1 MPEGCRFVR
10 TVLFVCTGNTCR
22 SPLAEALTR
31 VEAERR
37 DIDVNVSSAGIYAT
51 DGTPASPQSV
61 DAAARRGADLTQHR
75 SQRLELAALAD
86 ADLVLTMT
94 PGQLGALRTE
104 LGREL
109 NVALLTDLLPADH
122 DRHGD
127 PVSDPFGGS
136 EEDYEEVARLLGE
149 CVGYVLD
156 RLAEF
161 E

>member
-1 MPEGCRFVR
+1 VK

-37 DIDVNVSSAGIYAT
+37 DIDVEASSAGIYAA

-61 DAAARRGADLTQHR
+61 DAAARRGADLTEHR
-75 SQRLELAALAD
+75 SRRLGAAVLAD

-104 LGREL
+104 FGREL

-127 PVSDPFGGS
+127 SVSDPFGGG
-136 EEDYEEVARLLGE
+136 EEEYEEVAHLLGE
-149 CVGYVLD
+149 CVEHVLD
-156 RLAEF
+156 RLSEF